1 MTDQSPEQQVES
13 ASKAFEQEFERFS
26 HFTGDPS
33 TFSALDLETA
43 SAEERALAE
52 LRTRHLGKKSAL
64 AATKKLIGR
73 VAPEGRAAF
82 GQLVQSTESRLVQSL
97 DQAEQNLKTHIET
110 ARTARESI
118 DVTMPGRRPR
128 SGHRHPITLLR
139 ERLEDVF
146 VALGYAIED
155 DREIETDFYNFSAL
169 NIPENHPARGWQ
181 DTFYTTDGFALRS
194 QTSTVQIHAMQRR
207 GVPVRMIAPGRVF
220 RRDTPDPTH
229 NPMFFQVEGLC
240 VDRGITMAHLK
251 GTVGELLRRMFGP
264 DTVTRFRPS
273 YFPFTEPSA
282 EFDFSCFKC
291 KGSGCRICKNSGWIE
306 LGGSGMVHPNV
317 LRAVGVDPQVYFG
330 FVFVLGIDRMCAL
343 MYELD
348 DIRLL
353 FENDVRFLEKFES
366 MFISHEWLKELTD
379 TKRSPAELR
388 ERLTMVGLAIDA
400 VDEHNGDAVLDVE
413 VPSNRPDCLSHVGIA
428 REVSVIEKGHLRLP
442 ASKPP
447 KAEGRAGDFTSVEIK
462 DPDLCPRY

>member
-1 MTDQSPEQQVES
+1 MTDQSPQAQIDLIY
-13 ASKAFEQEFERFS
+13 KAFEQDFERFAP
-26 HFTGDPS
+26 FIDTPS
-33 TFSALDLETA
+33 TLGLEQAL
-43 SAEERALAE
+43 AEQRALGE

-64 AATKKLIGR
+64 AAAKKLIGR
-73 VAPEGRAAF
+73 VAPEERAAF
-82 GQLVQSTESRLVQSL
+82 GQKVQATEEKLDTLLHEAELSL
-97 DQAEQNLKTHIET
+97 LIYIENE
-110 ARTARESI
+110 RTARESI
-118 DVTMPGRRPR
+118 DVTQPGRRPR

-155 DREIETDFYNFSAL
+155 DREIETDFYNFDAL
-169 NIPENHPARGWQ
+169 NIPENHPARAWQ

-251 GTVGELLRRMFGP
+251 GTVAEFLRRMFGP

-317 LRAVGVDPQVYFG
+317 LRAVGVDPQEYSGFAFG
-330 FVFVLGIDRMCAL
+330 LGIDRMCAL

-353 FENDVRFLEKFES
+353 FENDVRFLEQF
-366 MFISHEWLKELTD
+366 D
-379 TKRSPAELR
+379 
-388 ERLTMVGLAIDA
+388 
-400 VDEHNGDAVLDVE
+400 
-413 VPSNRPDCLSHVGIA
+413 
-428 REVSVIEKGHLRLP
+428 
-442 ASKPP
+442 
-447 KAEGRAGDFTSVEIK
+447 
-462 DPDLCPRY
+462 